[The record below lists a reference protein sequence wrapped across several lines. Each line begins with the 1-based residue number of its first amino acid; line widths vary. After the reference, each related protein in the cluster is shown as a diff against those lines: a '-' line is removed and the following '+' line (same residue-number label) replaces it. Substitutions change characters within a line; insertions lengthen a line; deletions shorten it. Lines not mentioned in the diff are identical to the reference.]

1 MSQPPFEFI
10 DAPPAD
16 APPSGRPLPQAT
28 PAPLPRDRAMV
39 RVAAPDLAR
48 RAQLETSRARLVIAA
63 SGFAVLF
70 GAVGLK
76 LTLATLLDPVLPR
89 PRTAI
94 VMPRA
99 EGGAARASITD
110 RNGEV
115 LAVSLPV
122 TELFANPM
130 EIGDPVAAADR
141 LRRILPQLDREAL
154 IDRLTQRTVP
164 GSDRPVQFAYIA
176 RNLPPRQQ
184 QAVNDLGI
192 PGFHFRQAER
202 RFYPQGRVAAHV
214 LGQVDIDGRGIAG
227 VERSFERRLKDSA
240 QPVRLSIDVRV
251 QVALRDSVNQ
261 AMLDFNGI
269 GAAGVVLDANTAEVL
284 AMVSLPDYDASDPG
298 SITRKR
304 AELPPAQG
312 LLHFVANRAVAPR
325 KARPE
330 FDAHANRATMGLYEP
345 GSTFKLLTAA
355 MALDAGTA
363 NLWSIFDAAHP
374 IKYGR
379 FTIEDYHGKRRALT
393 LPEVLAYSSNLGAA
407 RMAMGVGIH
416 RHREFMGRMGLL
428 DRVKIEL
435 PEVQRP
441 MAPSAQNWRDIN
453 TMTIAFGHGISV
465 SPLHVATAISAVANG
480 GILRQPTILAQPDGA
495 PREGTRVISERTSE
509 TMRKLMRLVVTNG
522 SGRQA
527 EVDGYFVGGKTGTAE
542 KNGRYG
548 YLKDKRVAAFIGAF
562 PMNAPRYVVY
572 VMIDEPKPNAKSHG
586 TATAGAVAAP
596 AAGAVI
602 RRIAPVLGMIPE
614 TERAAQIQQSISI
627 PMQPARGRA
636 QPAPSPSTPRT
647 AAPAPPPRAAT
658 PATAPAR
665 APTMSPSL
673 PTIGQPPALRRT
685 ELPSILQLAAAL
697 PLPGDTGLA
706 SR

>member
-1 MSQPPFEFI
+1 MSEPPL
-10 DAPPAD
+10 DSVPPPPAD
-16 APPSGRPLPQAT
+16 ALPAGRAMPSG
-28 PAPLPRDRAMV
+28 PLPRDRAMV
-39 RVAAPDLAR
+39 RVDAPDLAR
-48 RAQLETSRARLVIAA
+48 RAQLEKSRARLVIAA
-63 SGFAVLF
+63 SGFALLF

-76 LTLATLLDPVLPR
+76 LTFATMLDPVQPR
-89 PRTAI
+89 PRPQLT
-94 VMPRA
+94 VPRA
-99 EGGAARASITD
+99 EGSGMRASITD
-110 RNGEV
+110 RNGEI

-122 TELFANPM
+122 TELYANPL
-130 EIGDPVAAADR
+130 EISDPAAAADR
-141 LRRILPQLDREAL
+141 LRKILPQLDRDDLVE
-154 IDRLTQRTVP
+154 RLTQRLVP
-164 GSDRPVQFAYIA
+164 GTDRPLQFAYIA
-176 RNLPPRQQ
+176 RNVTPRQQ

-214 LGQVDIDGRGIAG
+214 LGQVDIDGKGIAG
-227 VERSFERRLKDSA
+227 VERSFDQQLKTAA
-240 QPVRLSIDVRV
+240 QPLRLSIDVRV
-251 QVALRDSVNQ
+251 QVALRESVNQ
-261 AMLDFNGI
+261 AMQDFNGV

-298 SITRKR
+298 GVSRKR
-304 AELPPAQG
+304 AASESKQG
-312 LLHFVANRAVAPR
+312 LLHFVANRAAAPR
-325 KARPE
+325 RARPD

-363 NLWSIFDAAHP
+363 NLWSVFDAAHP

-379 FTIEDYHGKRRALT
+379 FTIEDYRGKRRALT

-428 DRVKIEL
+428 DRLKIEL

-465 SPLHVATAISAVANG
+465 SPLHVATSVAAITNG
-480 GILRQPTILAQPDGA
+480 GILRQPTILAHRDGT
-495 PREGTRVISERTSE
+495 PREGTRVVSERTSDS
-509 TMRKLMRLVVTNG
+509 MRKLMRLVVTNG

-527 EVDGYFVGGKTGTAE
+527 EVEGYFVGGKTGTAE
-542 KNGRYG
+542 KNGRFG

-586 TATAGAVAAP
+586 TATAGWVAAP

-614 TERAAQIQQSISI
+614 TERAAQIQQSISL
-627 PMQPARGRA
+627 PMSPGRGRA
-636 QPAPSPSTPRT
+636 AAAPSPATPRT
-647 AAPAPPPRAAT
+647 AGPALPARPALPPVT
-658 PATAPAR
+658 PARQPVVPAG
-665 APTMSPSL
+665 SPSL
-673 PTIGQPPALRRT
+673 GQPPALRRT
-685 ELPSILQLAAAL
+685 EMPGILQIAAATL
-697 PLPGDTGLA
+697 SSGEAGLA

>member
-1 MSQPPFEFI
+1 MSEPPFDFAA
-10 DAPPAD
+10 APPAD
-16 APPSGRPLPQAT
+16 AAPSGRTLPQS
-28 PAPLPRDRAMV
+28 PLAPLPRDRAMV
-39 RVAAPDLAR
+39 RIAAPDLVR
-48 RAQLETSRARLVIAA
+48 RAQLDTSRARLVIAA
-63 SGFAVLF
+63 SGFALLF

-76 LTLATLLDPVLPR
+76 LTMATLLDPVLPR
-89 PRTAI
+89 PRI
-94 VMPRA
+94 SQPVLRA
-99 EGGAARASITD
+99 EGGAVRASITD

-122 TELFANPM
+122 TELYANPE
-130 EIGDPVAAADR
+130 EINDPVTAADR

-154 IDRLTQRTVP
+154 IDRLTQRNVP
-164 GSDRPVQFAYIA
+164 GSDRQVQFAYIA

-214 LGQVDIDGRGIAG
+214 LGQVDIDGKGIAG
-227 VERSFERRLKDSA
+227 VERSFDRRLKDTA
-240 QPVRLSIDVRV
+240 QPLRLSIDVRV

-304 AELPPAQG
+304 AEGGAGQG
-312 LLHFVANRAVAPR
+312 LLHFVANRAAAPR

-379 FTIEDYHGKRRALT
+379 FTIEDYRGKRRALT

-407 RMAMGVGIH
+407 RMAMGVGIQ
-416 RHREFMGRMGLL
+416 RHREFMAKMGLL
-428 DRVKIEL
+428 DRLKIEL

-465 SPLHVATAISAVANG
+465 SPLHVATAMAAVANG
-480 GILRQPTILAQPDGA
+480 GILRQPTIVAHPDGA
-495 PREGTRVISERTSE
+495 PREGTRVVSERTSE

-527 EVDGYFVGGKTGTAE
+527 EVEGYFVGGKTGTAE
-542 KNGRYG
+542 KNGRFG

-586 TATAGAVAAP
+586 TATAGWVAAP

-614 TERAAQIQQSISI
+614 NERAAQIQQSISI
-627 PMQPARGRA
+627 PMHPARGRA
-636 QPAPSPSTPRT
+636 QVTTSPAV
-647 AAPAPPPRAAT
+647 PRAAAAT
-658 PATAPAR
+658 VPPRPAMPALAPAR
-665 APTMSPSL
+665 PPVAPPSL
-673 PTIGQPPALRRT
+673 PAIGQPPALRRT
-685 ELPSILQLAAAL
+685 ELPAVLQLAA
-697 PLPGDTGLA
+697 TTFSSSEVGLA
-706 SR
+706 SQ